1 MSAPK
6 LTLVLAPRA
15 QRDFRSI
22 LLYTLQQWG
31 SAQRDAYGAELGR
44 AFESLTHSPQI
55 GRARDEV
62 SPGLRSFQVRQH
74 VIYYRFT
81 GGALKVIRIL
91 HERMDARRYLG
102 QLP

>member
-1 MSAPK
+1 MSARK

-31 SAQRDAYGAELGR
+31 AAQRDDYGEEFGR
-44 AFESLTHSPQI
+44 AFESLTNSPQI
-55 GRARDEV
+55 GGPRGEV
-62 SPGLRSFQVRQH
+62 SPGLRSYQVRQH

-81 GGALKVIRIL
+81 GDTLTVS
-91 HERMDARRYLG
+91 
-102 QLP
+102 